1 MFYDILKK
9 ECERQHLKMTPLIVE
24 CGGANSSAANWKKG
38 ASPNSDI
45 VLKLARRLN
54 VSTDYLLG
62 NTPEQINN
70 NNVNGNSGIIGVV
83 GHTNAPVTIKNDN
96 ERMLTTQE
104 QDLLRVYNSSNGKQQ
119 MKIMN
124 LIYQIDDELSSDK
137 K

>member
-83 GHTNAPVTIKNDN
+83 GQNSAPVTIKNDN